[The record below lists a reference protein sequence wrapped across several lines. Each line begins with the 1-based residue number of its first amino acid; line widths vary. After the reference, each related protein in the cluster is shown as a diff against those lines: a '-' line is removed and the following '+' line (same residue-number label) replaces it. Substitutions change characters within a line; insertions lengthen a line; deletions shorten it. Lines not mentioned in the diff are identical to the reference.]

1 MLREVHGPE
10 QDMMIS
16 MMKGEV
22 GEGVFKFK
30 MENVNMGEGRL
41 EALGERRATSSL
53 AELIVAWSRGFL
65 MRDINWEYMSLDCG
79 LLKPFFD

>member
-1 MLREVHGPE
+1 MREFSSSRWR
-10 QDMMIS
+10 MSIW
-16 MMKGEV
+16 
-22 GEGVFKFK
+22 
-30 MENVNMGEGRL
+30 GEGRL

-65 MRDINWEYMSLDCG
+65 MRDINWEYMSLDCD